1 MNIKLLGIIFI
12 LISCA
17 NIFLIKKLKKQ
28 KINIQKPLFYYL
40 SKNQLRDFLLLKK
53 KLNSPKQKKEVI
65 AQPPKNPED
74 DVPDVDIPI
83 FSYTDNHIPIYKN

>member
-12 LISCA
+12 FISCV
-17 NIFLIKKLKKQ
+17 NVFIIKKLKKQ
-28 KINIQKPLFYYL
+28 KIHIQKPLFYYL

-53 KLNSPKQKKEVI
+53 KFNSPKLKKKI
-65 AQPPKNPED
+65 ISQPESD